1 MMNFIIEKKKLNFI
15 LSVWLD
21 KALYFITGLMA
32 FSAISFYLTRVKLG
46 LPFYLPELLLI
57 PLLVVKH
64 KMVRLYIKQ
73 LLKGLL
79 VNAKLIPWL
88 MFWILL
94 VLLGYIFTN
103 DIFAVLSSGRAILYI
118 ILLAYL
124 FSRSRTVSY
133 NFLFYISFGAVVGDL
148 LNSFFHFGMYQ
159 MGDPRS
165 ITSANI
171 IAVSLCISIPIIYR
185 KFLLQIITTLIVIM
199 LIINCGF
206 RIVLIVAVI
215 SFIFSHFA
223 LLIHHNYKQTILNV
237 IYLLIICFIISN
249 FVTYFI
255 NLYGITDYR
264 YFRLVTRSENLLKRN
279 IVASADE
286 SRVKKMNLIWE
297 TILSEK
303 ILPHGF
309 ISEGKGLV
317 GLHNDVPIV
326 FLYDTIGSALSI
338 VLLIWIL
345 FRGGRF
351 AMHEMKQ
358 PTFSTDTSVAIAF
371 IVCILLL
378 FTNGRFL
385 YITYE
390 SWLFGII
397 LGRFLQNRIV

>member
-1 MMNFIIEKKKLNFI
+1 MMNFIIEKKKLNFV

-32 FSAISFYLTRVKLG
+32 FSAISFYLTRIKLG

-88 MFWILL
+88 MVWILL

-103 DIFAVLSSGRAILYI
+103 DIFAVLSNGRAILYI

-133 NFLFYISFGAVVGDL
+133 NFLFYISFGAVVGEL
-148 LNSFFHFGMYQ
+148 LNSFFHFGLYRME
-159 MGDPRS
+159 GPFLIS
-165 ITSANI
+165 SANI
-171 IAVSLCISIPIIYR
+171 IAVFLCISIPIIYR
-185 KFLLQIITTLIVIM
+185 KFLLQIITTLMVIM

-223 LLIHHNYKQTILNV
+223 VLIHHNYKQTILNV
-237 IYLLIICFIISN
+237 IYLLIICFIILN
-249 FVTYFI
+249 FLTYFI

-264 YFRLVTRSENLLKRN
+264 YYRLVTRSENLLKGN

-286 SRVKKMNLIWE
+286 GRFNKMKLIWK

-317 GLHNDVPIV
+317 GLHNDVPII

-351 AMHEMKQ
+351 AMHEIKH
-358 PTFSTDTSVAIAF
+358 PTFSVDTSIALFF
-371 IVCILLL
+371 IALILLL

-397 LGRFLQNRIV
+397 LGRFLKNRIV